1 MQAKGAEVM
10 KITSNNLTPAVLKQ
24 ITDILNRGL
33 VAEVKR
39 ERDNVVV
46 VEIKRKAQLKEP
58 ITVNK
63 IDKI

>member
-1 MQAKGAEVM
+1 MR
-10 KITSNNLTPAVLKQ
+10 ITTNDLTQPILNQ
-24 ITDILNRGL
+24 IVEILNRGL

-46 VEIKRKAQLKEP
+46 VEIKRKAKLKQP
-58 ITVNK
+58 IMVNK